1 LILQEYNLD
10 EYKEVDAIHDYKN
23 ICIQFGNLSLF
34 VAAVPFL
41 PLLACAKNYLEI
53 RVDGWKLVSGF
64 RYSKIM
70 SDVCVFVCVSGDL
83 HRVLCL
89 LVV

>member
-1 LILQEYNLD
+1 MPYTPQEYNLD

-41 PLLACAKNYLEI
+41 PLLACAKNFLEI
-53 RVDGWKLVSGF
+53 RVDGWKLVTGF
-64 RYSKIM
+64 RYSAM
-70 SDVCVFVCVSGDL
+70 VCTVWTCVCC
-83 HRVLCL
+83 VLG
-89 LVV
+89 

>member
-1 LILQEYNLD
+1 MD

-41 PLLACAKNYLEI
+41 PLLACAKNYFEI

-64 RYSKIM
+64 RYRAM
-70 SDVCVFVCVSGDL
+70 MLCVYTCVCMVVIYTEWCS
-83 HRVLCL
+83 CL
-89 LVV
+89 